1 MMDKRVSKALQFTT
15 RKAWRRWL
23 ERNHAS
29 KKEVLLILY
38 EIVGRLRF
46 PYPFDHCEC
55 GQYRINHSAKM
66 EF

>member
-1 MMDKRVSKALQFTT
+1 MMDKRVSRALQFAK
-15 RKAWRRWL
+15 RKAWRRCL
-23 ERNHAS
+23 GRNYAS

-46 PYPFDHCEC
+46 PHPLCHCEC